1 MFKKCFI
8 IKNVFC
14 NIVYKIL
21 IHIKNAI
28 RRKLKMN
35 INYWIHQIFNV
46 EEAGNIY
53 NNIKDNDL
61 LKDNNLSCFTF
72 IGKESDVQKYLNSI
86 NCEFLVAVL
95 KCPLEMRLDQCS
107 KLLEKISAKCLP
119 DTELFTLTDMYLHEI
134 TIFGI
139 VKLLDSSSGFS
150 ENIPSSSE
158 PTLKERV

>member
-1 MFKKCFI
+1 M
-8 IKNVFC
+8 
-14 NIVYKIL
+14 
-21 IHIKNAI
+21 
-28 RRKLKMN
+28 
-35 INYWIHQIFNV
+35 
-46 EEAGNIY
+46 
-53 NNIKDNDL
+53 

-139 VKLLDSSSGFS
+139 VKLLDGNSGGS
-150 ENIPSSSE
+150 GNIPSSSE
-158 PTLKERV
+158 PTFKDKV

>member
-1 MFKKCFI
+1 
-8 IKNVFC
+8 
-14 NIVYKIL
+14 
-21 IHIKNAI
+21 
-28 RRKLKMN
+28 MN
-35 INYWIHQIFNV
+35 INYWIHQFFNV

-139 VKLLDSSSGFS
+139 VKLLDGNSGGS
-150 ENIPSSSE
+150 GNIPSSSE
-158 PTLKERV
+158 PTFKDKV